1 MYLQRHGA
9 DVEVTDDPNRHD
21 YRAEVGVPD
30 AAASCH
36 TAIVDGY
43 VIEGHVPVGA
53 ILRLLEQRPDAVGLA
68 LPGMPSDSPGMGGDV
83 TTWESQLVLLIGHD
97 GALEPFDY

>member
-1 MYLQRHGA
+1 MYLQDHSA
-9 DVEVTDDPNRHD
+9 DVQLTDDLDRAA
-21 YRAEVGVPD
+21 YRAEVGVPE

-43 VIEGHVPVGA
+43 ALEGHVPVGA
-53 ILRLLEQRPDAVGLA
+53 IVRLLEDRPDAVGLA

-83 TTWESQLVLLIGHD
+83 TTWESQPVMLIGRD
-97 GALEPFDY
+97 GSMQPFDY